1 MDLSLVNHIESL
13 EELSNDA
20 FLYAGTE
27 LDAMAEA
34 RRYRAW
40 ILSYFKP
47 FLGKH
52 ILEVGAGNGTF
63 SQLLF
68 EESKGARLSVQEPA
82 ANLLPLLK
90 RRFSDV
96 PQVHVIDGPFSA
108 DHADSFPVDTIVM
121 VNVLEHV
128 ENDREYLQTMRRM
141 LPVGGHLLL
150 FVPATPGIFGS
161 LDRALDHY
169 RRYTKKDLSAKL
181 CEAGFRIE
189 KIRHFNFVGVAA
201 WFAAGRLLNKNTVR
215 ASEVRFYDRWIVP
228 VASRIEERWEP
239 PMGQSLLAVA
249 GVPQ

>member
-1 MDLSLVNHIESL
+1 MSLVDHIESL

>member
-1 MDLSLVNHIESL
+1 
-13 EELSNDA
+13 LSNDA

-40 ILSYFKP
+40 ILSYFQP

-68 EESKGARLSVQEPA
+68 EVSNGARLSVQEPA

-90 RRFSDV
+90 RRFSDA
-96 PQVHVIDGPFSA
+96 PQVRVIDGPFSA
-108 DHADSFPVDTIVM
+108 AHADSFPVDTIVM

-128 ENDREYLQTMRRM
+128 ENDREYLRTMRGM
-141 LPVGGHLLL
+141 LPAGGHLLL
-150 FVPATPGIFGS
+150 FVPAIPGIFGS

-169 RRYTKKDLSAKL
+169 RRYTKKDLSAKI

-189 KIRHFNFVGVAA
+189 KIRYFNFVGVAT

-228 VASRIEERWEP
+228 VSSRIERRWEP

>member
-1 MDLSLVNHIESL
+1 VDLSLANHIESL

-20 FLYAGTE
+20 FLYSGTE

-34 RRYRAW
+34 RRYRTW

-47 FLGKH
+47 FLGRH

-68 EESKGARLSVQEPA
+68 EQAKGAQLVLQEPA
-82 ANLLPLLK
+82 ANLFPLLK
-90 RRFSDV
+90 RRFSDT
-96 PQVHVIDGPFSA
+96 PQVRVIDGPFSA
-108 DHADSFPVDTIVM
+108 ERCDSFPVDTIVM

-141 LPVGGHLLL
+141 LPAGGHLLL

-161 LDRALDHY
+161 LDRAFDHY
-169 RRYTKKDLSAKL
+169 RRYTKKDLSARL
-181 CEAGFRIE
+181 REAGFQIQ

-215 ASEVRFYDRWIVP
+215 ASEVLFYDRWIVP
-228 VASRIEERWEP
+228 VASRIENRWEP

-249 GVPQ
+249 EVPR

>member
-1 MDLSLVNHIESL
+1 LSLVDHIESL